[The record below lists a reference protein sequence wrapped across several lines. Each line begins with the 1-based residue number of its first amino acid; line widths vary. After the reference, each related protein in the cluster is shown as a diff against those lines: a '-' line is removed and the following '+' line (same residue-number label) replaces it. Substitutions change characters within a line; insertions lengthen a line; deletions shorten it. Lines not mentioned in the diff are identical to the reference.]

1 MPAVWWCVGGWGGW
15 PRTGFVPVVERVAE
29 VAQRTAE
36 EPAGLGQL
44 ARPEDQQNDHENDHQ
59 LRNAQTEHRHDTNA
73 AGDGSQ
79 GVSGPEAR
87 NGGGGGLVRS
97 SVVVAIA
104 VGISRI
110 LGLVRE
116 QVFAGLFGAGRELDA
131 FVTAFRIPNLFR
143 DLFAEGALSAAFV
156 TTFARWRAVE
166 GDAAAWRLAARVANA
181 LALVV
186 GLLVVAGMLFAPGVV
201 DLIAPGFAAVPGKAA
216 LTVELTRMLAPFL
229 LFVALAA
236 VAMGVLNTHGQFGVP
251 ASASSFFNLGSIV
264 VGCGA
269 AWWFAPDFVAS
280 AWRGGGGPAPGEGA
294 AARAI
299 FGMAIGTLAGGALQL
314 AIQLPAVWR
323 SGYRHRW
330 ELRWRD
336 PGVRAVLRLM
346 APATIGAAAVQ
357 INVMVSTNFASA
369 LGDGAV
375 SWLNVAFRFMQLPIG
390 LFGVAVGTVALPT
403 AARQVAA
410 SDHDAFRSTI
420 TRALRLVFAL
430 CIPAA
435 VGLAVLSRDIV
446 GVIYE
451 HGRFTPRDT
460 AMAAQALVA
469 YSFGLAG
476 YANIKVLVPAFY
488 ALGDARTPAAVAVF
502 SIAVNAL
509 LAWLAVHGLGLGPSA
524 LALVTSIVALVNFLV
539 LFVILQ
545 ARVGRLEGI
554 VPALGPILAG
564 GLATGLAAAGLRHLL
579 PAEGFGARVILL
591 ALAVPLAAV
600 AFVLVADILGLAE
613 ARSLRRRLAARW
625 PGRSVGGGSGGG

>member
-1 MPAVWWCVGGWGGW
+1 MVD
-15 PRTGFVPVVERVAE
+15 RFAE
-29 VAQRTAE
+29 VAQRAAE
-36 EPAGLGQL
+36 EPADLGQL
-44 ARPEDQQNDHENDHQ
+44 ARPENQQNDDEDDQQ
-59 LRNAQTEHRHDTNA
+59 LRYAQTKHRHDTNA
-73 AGDGSQ
+73 AGDESQ
-79 GVSGPEAR
+79 GVSGPEGR
-87 NGGGGGLVRS
+87 SGRGEGLVRS
-97 SVVVAIA
+97 SAVVALA
-104 VGISRI
+104 VGVSRV

-156 TTFARWRAVE
+156 TTFARWRATE

-186 GLLVVAGMLFAPGVV
+186 GLLVVAGMVFAPGVV
-201 DLIAPGFAAVPGKAA
+201 ELIAPGFAAVPGKAQ
-216 LTVELTRMLAPFL
+216 LTVELTRLMAPFL

-269 AWWFAPDFVAS
+269 AWWLAPDFVAS
-280 AWRGGGGPAPGEGA
+280 AWRVGDGPAPSEGA
-294 AARAI
+294 AGRAI
-299 FGMAIGTLAGGALQL
+299 LGMAIGTLAGGLLQL
-314 AIQLPAVWR
+314 VIQLPAVWR

-330 ELRWRD
+330 EMGWRD

-410 SDHDAFRSTI
+410 ADRDGFRSTV
-420 TRALRLVFAL
+420 TRALRLVLTL
-430 CIPAA
+430 CVPAA

-476 YANIKVLVPAFY
+476 YANVKVLVPAFY

-502 SIAVNAL
+502 SIVVNAL
-509 LAWLAVHGLGLGPSA
+509 LAWVAVHVLGLGPSA
-524 LALVTSIVALVNFLV
+524 LALVTSIVALMNFLV
-539 LFVILQ
+539 LFVVLQ
-545 ARVGRLEGI
+545 ARVGRLERL
-554 VPALGPILAG
+554 VPALGPILGG
-564 GLATGLAAAGLRHLL
+564 GLATGLVAAGLRYLL
-579 PAEGFGARVILL
+579 PAESFQARLVLL
-591 ALAVPLAAV
+591 ALAVPLAAT
-600 AFVLVADILGLAE
+600 AFVVVADRLGLAE
-613 ARSLRRRLAARW
+613 ARSLRRRLLARW
-625 PGRSVGGGSGGG
+625 PGSSADGGSGAG